1 MPLDYRL
8 KADDAGQFEIAFPL
22 DRYELMVAS
31 REGFADIERDAS
43 QIPGEIRLKKW
54 ASVTGR
60 LLQSGKP
67 VPNCAV
73 LIEPI
78 RIGGPGQPRNMARLS
93 TMTGEDG

>member
-8 KADDAGQFEIAFPL
+8 KADDAGLQFEIAFPL

-78 RIGGPGQPRNMARLS
+78 RIGGTRSAAEYGPLV
-93 TMTGEDG
+93 DDDW